1 MLLFLALNAQ
11 RILSLSASNL
21 TGIDYNGNTIVLPS
35 DALTER
41 ELPFTVASYVY
52 TNLSSVLSSTNN
64 RTRLISPVVS
74 SALSCSD
81 GNCAI
86 TNLTQPVA
94 MSFNLSDQTV
104 HRVTC
109 VQPLFSVF
117 WQVPDDYE
125 LSCSFWNILE

>member
-11 RILSLSASNL
+11 RILSLSASSL

-64 RTRLISPVVS
+64 RTQLISPVVS
-74 SALSCSD
+74 SALSCNDS
-81 GNCAI
+81 NCAI
-86 TNLTQPVA
+86 TNLAQLVA

-109 VQPLFSVF
+109 VQSLFNVF
-117 WQVPDDYE
+117 WQVPDGYE
-125 LSCSFWNILE
+125 LSCSFWNFVE

>member
-1 MLLFLALNAQ
+1 MLFLALNAQ
-11 RILSLSASNL
+11 RILSLSASSL

-74 SALSCSD
+74 SALSCNDS
-81 GNCAI
+81 NCAI
-86 TNLTQPVA
+86 TNLSQPVA

-104 HRVTC
+104 NHVYMC
-109 VQPLFSVF
+109 VQSLFSVF

-125 LSCSFWNILE
+125 LSCLFWNFVE